1 MCPQPS
7 RCSLTVKWSG
17 SVRHERAT
25 RPSIRWQKHGLPP
38 RHRPAAG
45 AAARLQC
52 RTATILAR
60 LMSSQPQAANA
71 RRPDTENY
79 PLGAS
84 DPDFLADF
92 NAYALLRGIGG
103 DWRVEDVRETIRL
116 GLIGAG
122 MTPTDAFGMV
132 TRYVDDIA
140 RSPLVDNVGI
150 AAAILHHALTAP
162 EGERPGKP

>member
-1 MCPQPS
+1 MSAPL
-7 RCSLTVKWSG
+7 SLPFAGKS
-17 SVRHERAT
+17 
-25 RPSIRWQKHGLPP
+25 LPF
-38 RHRPAAG
+38 RLAIGQLQELQLACNAG
-45 AAARLQC
+45 P
-52 RTATILAR
+52 ATILAR
-60 LMSSQPQAANA
+60 LMATQPQAANA
-71 RRPDTENY
+71 RRPDPENY

-122 MTPTDAFGMV
+122 MTPTDAFGLV
-132 TRYVDDIA
+132 TRYVDDLA

-162 EGERPGKP
+162 EGEKPGKP

>member
-1 MCPQPS
+1 MSAP
-7 RCSLTVKWSG
+7 L
-17 SVRHERAT
+17 A
-25 RPSIRWQKHGLPP
+25 LPF
-38 RHRPAAG
+38 AG
-45 AAARLQC
+45 KSMAFRLAIGQLQELQLAC
-52 RTATILAR
+52 NAGPATILAR

-71 RRPDTENY
+71 KRPDPENY
-79 PLGAS
+79 PLGAA
-84 DPDFLADF
+84 DLDFLADF

-132 TRYVDDIA
+132 TRYVDDLQ

>member
-1 MCPQPS
+1 MSAP
-7 RCSLTVKWSG
+7 L
-17 SVRHERAT
+17 A
-25 RPSIRWQKHGLPP
+25 LPF
-38 RHRPAAG
+38 AG
-45 AAARLQC
+45 KSMAFRLAIGQLQELQLAC
-52 RTATILAR
+52 NAGPATILAR
-60 LMSSQPQAANA
+60 LMASQPQAANA
-71 RRPDTENY
+71 RRPDPENY
-79 PLGAS
+79 PLGAA

-132 TRYVDDIA
+132 TRYVDDLQH
-140 RSPLVDNVGI
+140 SPLVDNVGI